1 MLAYTGGD
9 VQQDGRSRSILG
21 ALARHPAPHYD
32 TIARAQVRPRD
43 DGVRRRAACTW
54 PARRAKCSND
64 THHERMELHSSNARP
79 HRRAEFGDSQ

>member
-21 ALARHPAPHYD
+21 ALARHPAPHYY
-32 TIARAQVRPRD
+32 IEPYSARAGPSA
-43 DGVRRRAACTW
+43 RRRACTW